1 MNLKATKNTVEQ
13 LCKKASEGMRKL
25 LTKSLH
31 KPQDPNGILS
41 HLELKRTVTDD
52 LITIET
58 DFPDYAYYVEHGR
71 GPGKRPPAQNLYE
84 WCYKHMKS
92 PSDKGAKTFSFL
104 LARKIGR
111 EGTKPQPFLLPLQR
125 MIELLSRTMEV
136 SIAKDIEND
145 IEKDIQKLN
154 KDI

>member
-41 HLELKRTVTDD
+41 HLDLNIKYTDNG
-52 LITIET
+52 IIIET

-71 GPGKRPPAQNLYE
+71 GPGKQPPAQNLYE
-84 WCYKHMKS
+84 WCYKHMQG
-92 PSDKGAKTFSFL
+92 PTEKGAKTFSFL

-145 IEKDIQKLN
+145 IEKDVQKLN

>member
-1 MNLKATKNTVEQ
+1 MEIKALKNTIDALCRKAT
-13 LCKKASEGMRKL
+13 EGMRRL
-25 LTKSLH
+25 LSRSLI
-31 KPQDPNGILS
+31 PPIDPSGIMS
-41 HLELKRTVTDD
+41 HLELKRTVTNDS
-52 LITIET
+52 IIIET

-71 GPGKRPPAQNLYE
+71 GPGKQPPAQNLYE
-84 WCYKHMKS
+84 WCYKHMQG
-92 PSDKGAKTFSFL
+92 PTEKGAKTFSFL

-145 IEKDIQKLN
+145 IEKDIQQIN